1 MVPHPESAR
10 IHDAAEARQWW
21 SRRRLV
27 YNAVLV
33 AAGMASLT
41 VQAAILELTKC
52 EISELDLTPMT
63 LVYRAAGYLAA
74 MGVANLAYSLAPLAE
89 HWWNPSRVDAFRQWT
104 FGLGLAVS
112 FALPFL
118 FLAKCKGN

>member
-1 MVPHPESAR
+1 
-10 IHDAAEARQWW
+10 
-21 SRRRLV
+21 
-27 YNAVLV
+27 
-33 AAGMASLT
+33 MASLT

-89 HWWNPSRVDAFRQWT
+89 QWWNPSRVNAFRQWT
-104 FGLGLAVS
+104 FGLGLAVC
-112 FALPFL
+112 FAVPFL
-118 FLAKCKGN
+118 FLAKC